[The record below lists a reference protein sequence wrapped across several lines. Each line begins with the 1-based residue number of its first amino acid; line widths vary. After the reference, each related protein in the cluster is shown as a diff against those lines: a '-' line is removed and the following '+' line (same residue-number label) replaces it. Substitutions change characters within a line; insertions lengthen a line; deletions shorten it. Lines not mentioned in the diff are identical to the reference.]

1 MTDQTQNRLSPG
13 LKLALELGPLLIYFL
28 ITFKVHERFGF
39 DWGEEVYRPAV
50 IWLIISTPIQVAVL
64 WWGERKVPWSALIT
78 AIFLVGFGLVSLAL
92 GDDRWIKAKPSIVYL
107 FFAGALATGLMTR
120 RPLLKFVLGSQI
132 DATDAQWRQLS
143 VNFTLF
149 FVALAALNEVLW
161 RGIDLFMVQYFA
173 GLPGSPSDP
182 SFQAWSA
189 TKPAFMVLSF
199 VFTMWQLWPLLQ
211 GKIEAEEEKSAQG

>member
-1 MTDQTQNRLSPG
+1 M
-13 LKLALELGPLLIYFL
+13 
-28 ITFKVHERFGF
+28 
-39 DWGEEVYRPAV
+39 
-50 IWLIISTPIQVAVL
+50 

-132 DATDAQWRQLS
+132 DATDAQWRRLS

-149 FVALAALNEVLW
+149 FIALAALNEVLW

-173 GLPGSPSDP
+173 GLPGSPKRSFLP
-182 SFQAWSA
+182 SVERDEARLHGPQFCFYNVAVVA
-189 TKPAFMVLSF
+189 PASG
-199 VFTMWQLWPLLQ
+199 QN
-211 GKIEAEEEKSAQG
+211 